1 MNDCLHF
8 FSSPCESE
16 VFKLINKNSV
26 STTNHELTTCN
37 MTEVTSAITLAIKG
51 LEGKMHCR
59 THLLVR
65 FSSGPFNSES
75 SSLEEDVNEME
86 SQSQETE

>member
-1 MNDCLHF
+1 
-8 FSSPCESE
+8 
-16 VFKLINKNSV
+16 
-26 STTNHELTTCN
+26 